1 MGRYTA
7 LKLKDVFL
15 KLVPYFFPRVIFP
28 YYSLDLYNNLGAA
41 SFY

>member
-1 MGRYTA
+1 MA

-15 KLVPYFFPRVIFP
+15 KLVPYLFPIVAFP
-28 YYSLDLYNNLGAA
+28 YYGLDLYNNLGAT